1 MPQVAVDVTHR
12 CGRTGPLTEVLAVT
26 IAVVAKLLRVAY
38 LAQRLVLHA
47 HVNQPAQLV
56 AVVHY
61 MDAALN
67 PYC

>member
-1 MPQVAVDVTHR
+1 MA
-12 CGRTGPLTEVLAVT
+12 EVLT
-26 IAVVAKLLRVAY
+26 ITITVVAKLLRVAY
-38 LAQRLVLHA
+38 LAHRLVLHA
-47 HVNQPAQLV
+47 QVNQPTQLV